1 VITPAAL
8 DAAWRK
14 GFDAGF
20 DVMGEHIS
28 CPYIVSSLS
37 MAWDHGYARG
47 REHRQYADQCVG
59 EIERDTAGLPAK
71 LYPAVGMRQALEQ
84 AKAVRAAG
92 PQATADSEHKL
103 ERNTDG

>member
-1 VITPAAL
+1 MITQAAL
-8 DAAWRK
+8 AAAWRK

-20 DVMGEHIS
+20 DLLGEHIS

-37 MAWDHGYARG
+37 QAWDHGYATG
-47 REHRQYADQCVG
+47 REHRQFVERCTGA
-59 EIERDTAGLPAK
+59 IERDVDGMPAR

-92 PQATADSEHKL
+92 PQGEVAK
-103 ERNTDG
+103 